1 MSYIDDFKKIEV
13 PDSLRAF
20 TITAFRLIAKNPKLA
35 LYFAQECKNKEEI
48 SGWEE
53 LYDALK
59 DPEFNA
65 RFSRNTE
72 LGAKCFNWSNVE
84 ASFCM
89 WGKYGW
95 VTDGQLMSVDLWSEC
110 PPNQVEADKFVLS
123 RMKKLYML
131 EMYAEVEQLTANK
144 KVFNEAC
151 DCFDSKLYTACAS
164 LLLSLIDGALI
175 RAQEG
180 KHENKRTGAGTEKR
194 VAEEVSKDSAYS
206 LPGYFHLELLNYN
219 AFIQTLFESG
229 NGFKKE
235 PDHLNRNY
243 LHHGMSKRKVLKK
256 DCIKLFVAYR
266 KTLRLTS
273 KNV

>member
-1 MSYIDDFKKIEV
+1 MSYINDFKKIEM

-20 TITAFRLIAKNPKLA
+20 TISAFRMITKNPKLA
-35 LYFAQECKNKEEI
+35 LYIAQEYKDEEHISNWEKLYNDLKE
-48 SGWEE
+48 
-53 LYDALK
+53 
-59 DPEFNA
+59 PEFSA
-65 RFSRNTE
+65 QFSRNIE
-72 LGAKCFNWSNVE
+72 LSAKCFDWTNVE
-84 ASFCM
+84 ASFCI

-110 PPNQVEADKFVLS
+110 PSSQVEADKFVLS
-123 RMKKLYML
+123 RMKKLYIL

-144 KVFNEAC
+144 KVFDEAC

-180 KHENKRTGAGTEKR
+180 KHENKKTGASAEKR

-235 PDHLNRNY
+235 PKHLNRNY
-243 LHHGMSKRKVLKK
+243 LHHGMNKRKVLKK

-266 KTLRLTS
+266 QTLRLTS
-273 KNV
+273 KNA